1 MCGERAAH
9 ASPLV
14 QACTGR
20 RVAVFA
26 TSPAGVARPFEFRRY
41 VFEFRRYVFE
51 FRRYAVSV
59 CVPCCVHRL
68 VRVVALNSRFNAHP
82 GSLTPKETRKA
93 TLYLSRMRLR
103 ACAGRRIID
112 CCMVRFAPLC
122 ALRLRSAGSPLWLT
136 PSPVPPPCHR
146 GALFASAGPLITT
159 IPSRSRYMSARAAAE
174 LSLTSL
180 AGRGACM
187 RARRC

>member
-1 MCGERAAH
+1 MPRHWCRRAQGGVLRCLRRRRPASRARSSFVGMC
-9 ASPLV
+9 L
-14 QACTGR
+14 
-20 RVAVFA
+20 
-26 TSPAGVARPFEFRRY
+26 Y
-41 VFEFRRYVFE
+41 
-51 FRRYAVSV
+51 
-59 CVPCCVHRL
+59 VPCCVHRL

-112 CCMVRFAPLC
+112 CCRIVRFAPLC

>member
-1 MCGERAAH
+1 MTLATARHGAHENVRRARRTCLAIGAGVHRAACCGVCDV
-9 ASPLV
+9 A
-14 QACTGR
+14 GR
-20 RVAVFA
+20 RRAPV
-26 TSPAGVARPFEFRRY
+26 R
-41 VFEFRRYVFE
+41 
-51 FRRYAVSV
+51 VSSVCV